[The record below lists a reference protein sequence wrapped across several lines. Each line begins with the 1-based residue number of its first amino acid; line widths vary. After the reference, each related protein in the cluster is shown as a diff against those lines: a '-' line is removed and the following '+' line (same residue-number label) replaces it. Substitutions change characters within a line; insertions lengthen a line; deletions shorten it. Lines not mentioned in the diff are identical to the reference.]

1 MFIVTTPSGKLENQ
15 TSVTAQVFIK
25 KGARGKLVR
34 GHRHVLLCQCCSQK
48 LAGTRQCDFFP
59 SKMTLCSVSREEPF
73 IISVWYC
80 LKAEAWM
87 GYLSILFRNV
97 LSWE

>member
-25 KGARGKLVR
+25 KGARRKLVR

-48 LAGTRQCDFFP
+48 HVGAWQCDFFP
-59 SKMTLCSVSREEPF
+59 PKMTLGSVSRDGSF

-87 GYLSILFRNV
+87 GYLSI
-97 LSWE
+97 